1 MQGLPAMVR
10 IGCAQCAPPARPLR
24 PIMLFAISSDAV
36 GTEIRMKQPDG
47 SNHLCRGG
55 APIEKGCPAG
65 SHGTLR
71 AVLATME
78 GCRAPLAVSAE
89 HETADLLLMAILQL
103 RMRLEGVSEA
113 ELKLLCESIA
123 AGNLPTEAQLTPKRP
138 RGRRRLPALRLV
150 K

>member
-1 MQGLPAMVR
+1 MRATGSA
-10 IGCAQCAPPARPLR
+10 IAADK
-24 PIMLFAISSDAV
+24 LFAISSGAV

-47 SNHLCRGG
+47 SNHLCREG

-78 GCRAPLAVSAE
+78 GCRATLAVSAE

-123 AGNLPTEAQLTPKRP
+123 AEHLPTEAQLTPEAAARTPPFACIAAGKIAAS
-138 RGRRRLPALRLV
+138 RRSSARR
-150 K
+150 